1 MAVRLRP
8 TRMEVSLDNF
18 RHNYRAIRDY
28 VKPSRV
34 IAVIKADA
42 YGMGAVPVA
51 WALQSEG
58 ADFFA
63 VATPDEALE
72 LREVGIGGTV
82 LVMGSSPYDAA
93 DIYVKLGISATITD
107 VMMAEA
113 LSRAAVRQNRQA
125 NVHIKVDSGMGR
137 IGFLPNEV
145 LPAAEKIS
153 KLPGVHVGGI
163 FTHFATADTSNQ
175 EHVHV
180 QYKAFSSAVESLKK
194 AGIPFGMVH
203 CCNSGAVLNN
213 LSGMFH
219 DAARPGHLLH
229 GMIPSE
235 ECGNAVLSKPCFE
248 VKTSVG
254 VVRVLPP
261 DFGVSYGLTYRTTE
275 AERVAI
281 LPVGYADGFSRVLS
295 NQGEVLIRGERCPIR
310 GRVCMDQCII
320 GVSHLKEVAAGDEVV
335 LIGRQGSEA
344 ITVEDYAKAVS
355 SITATVPVSF
365 TARMPRVY
373 V

>member
-8 TRMEVSLDNF
+8 TRMEVSLDSF
-18 RHNYRAIRDY
+18 RHNYRAIKDY
-28 VKPSRV
+28 VKPSTV
-34 IAVIKADA
+34 ISVIKADA

-51 WALQSEG
+51 WTLQSEG

-72 LREVGIGGTV
+72 LREAGIGGTV
-82 LVMGSSPYDAA
+82 LVMGASPYDAA
-93 DIYVKLGISATITD
+93 DIYVRLGISATVTD
-107 VMMAEA
+107 VLMAEA
-113 LSRAAVRQNRQA
+113 LSVAAVRHNRKA
-125 NVHIKVDSGMGR
+125 NIHIKIDSGMGR
-137 IGFLPNEV
+137 IGFLPNEA
-145 LPAAEKIS
+145 LSAAEKIS
-153 KLPGVHVGGI
+153 KLPGIHIGGI

-180 QYKAFSSAVESLKK
+180 QYKAFSSVVESLRK
-194 AGIPFGMVH
+194 AGISVGMVH
-203 CCNSGAVLNN
+203 CCNSGAVLNK
-213 LSGMFH
+213 LSAMFH
-219 DAARPGHLLH
+219 DAVRPGHLLH
-229 GMIPSE
+229 GMTPSE
-235 ECGNAVLSKPCFE
+235 ECGDAIPSKPCFE
-248 VKTSVG
+248 VKTAVG
-254 VVRVLPP
+254 VVRELPP

-295 NQGEVLIRGERCPIR
+295 NKGEVLIRGERCPVR
-310 GRVCMDQCII
+310 GRICMDQCII
-320 GVSHLKEVAAGDEVV
+320 GVSHLKEVAVGDEVV
-335 LIGRQGSEA
+335 LIGRQGGAA
-344 ITVEDYAKAVS
+344 ITVEEYAEAVS